1 MLAGG
6 GGTGREGAPITSGAL
21 GLAAVPDGGK
31 GCMGGS
37 GDIDPGAGSG
47 FIGGMG
53 VEQPDTTKTVVAHS
67 SQATCR

>member
-1 MLAGG
+1 
-6 GGTGREGAPITSGAL
+6 
-21 GLAAVPDGGK
+21 
-31 GCMGGS
+31 MGGS